1 MRHSRILSLL
11 LLGMLAMLA
20 ACTNATTVEFDN
32 RTVCGT
38 IEVQLTN
45 TQSNV
50 TETYQVEVGKTI
62 SIDVAPNVTYNYV
75 VDYTSAGTNE
85 QGYECIAI
93 QRGQVTVPLGATQ
106 RFNLT
111 AVTPTPSSAP

>member
-1 MRHSRILSLL
+1 MRRFKFMSLL
-11 LLGMLAMLA
+11 PCMLVLLA
-20 ACTNATTVEFDN
+20 ACTNATAVEFDN

-45 TQSNV
+45 TQTNT
-50 TETYQVEVGKTI
+50 TETYQVAIGQTI
-62 SIDVAPNVTYNYV
+62 TIDVAPSVTYNYV
-75 VDYTSAGTNE
+75 VDYTAAGTNE
-85 QGYECIAI
+85 QGYECVAI

-111 AVTPTPSSAP
+111 AVPPTPSPAP